1 MITMDEHDLA
11 VAVASNTRDATE
23 NTGRMSEQEEGGL
36 EKGARKVDFNAGLH
50 EI

>member
-1 MITMDEHDLA
+1 MDEHDLA
-11 VAVASNTRDATE
+11 TEMSNFTYTDHAM
-23 NTGRMSEQEEGGL
+23 RMSEQEEGGL